1 MNKLFAVISLALWS
15 AAALAQTP
23 ADVTF
28 MQGMIAHHGQ
38 ALTMAGMVP
47 GRSSRTDFGLMA
59 ERIIVSQRDEIAFMQ
74 RWLKKQNAAVPML
87 NEHPDHGANH
97 DMGAEHAQHH
107 ADSAMHHALTPG
119 MLTADEL
126 AQLGNTTGAAFE
138 KLFLASMIRHH
149 EGAIA
154 MVRGLFATQGAGQDQ
169 GVFRFASEVDG
180 DQRAEITRMQTLLR
194 DMK

>member
-1 MNKLFAVISLALWS
+1 MNKLLAVTSLALWS
-15 AAALAQTP
+15 ASAVAQTP

-38 ALTMAGMVP
+38 ALTMAGLVP

-59 ERIIVSQRDEIAFMQ
+59 ERIIVSQRDEIAFMR
-74 RWLKKQNAAVPML
+74 RWLKRHN
-87 NEHPDHGANH
+87 
-97 DMGAEHAQHH
+97 
-107 ADSAMHHALTPG
+107 ADSAMHHALMPG

-126 AQLGNTTGAAFE
+126 AQLGKTTGAAFE

-154 MVRGLFATQGAGQDQ
+154 MVRSLFATQGAGQDQ